1 MGSNYIFQLKPIS
14 ILKNKKHSLS
24 RLTLLFTILFI
35 FSGAAYH
42 PIYVS
47 VTEIEHNAKENTLEI
62 SCKIFT
68 GDFEAVLRKNSQLK
82 IDLLAPKDKKAME
95 VLVSNYIQQ
104 HLKIMVNQ
112 KPVMLSFIGYEQNE
126 EAIQSYFQ
134 VDDVMYIQSMEVQD
148 NILYEYKSEQIS
160 IIHVIIDGKRKS
172 TKLNNP
178 EERFKPV

>member
-1 MGSNYIFQLKPIS
+1 MIQLKPIS

-35 FSGAAYH
+35 FSGAAHH

-82 IDLLAPKDKKAME
+82 IDLLAPKDKKAMNA
-95 VLVSNYIQQ
+95 LVSNYILQ
-104 HLKIMVNQ
+104 HLKIKVNE
-112 KPVMLSFIGYEQNE
+112 KPVTLTFIGYEQNE
-126 EAIQSYFQ
+126 ETIQSYFE
-134 VDDVMYIQSMEVQD
+134 VDDVKSVKSMEVQD

-160 IIHVIIDGKRKS
+160 IIHVIVDGKRKS

-178 EERFKPV
+178 EDTFKYNPL